1 MKNLDEVDFF
11 TETISLESANKN
23 SKILINDE
31 FEMGAVNDKKL
42 ELIIKDARI
51 NDIRY
56 LNKYFEAINRALKK
70 GGIFKGNVE
79 TYSVRRNRILKKF
92 SAPFNRIYLLL
103 EILLIRVSP
112 IITHNKKSLFSR
124 H

>member
-1 MKNLDEVDFF
+1 MKNLDELDFF
-11 TETISLESANKN
+11 TEIISLESAKKDSIN

-42 ELIIKDARI
+42 ELIIKEERI

-56 LNKYFEAINRALKK
+56 LNKYFEVVNRTLKY

-79 TYSVRRNRILKKF
+79 TYAVRRTRILKNF
-92 SAPFNRIYLLL
+92 PHH
-103 EILLIRVSP
+103 LIEY
-112 IITHNKKSLFSR
+112 TYF
-124 H
+124 